1 MSTFSPFSSNR
12 SFQVWE
18 YQVSH
23 GRLLIR
29 SPQSP
34 GTLDEPKQTTN
45 VDLHF
50 WGVDYFEL
58 PGILRGI
65 EIAPPMEQ
73 DVKRIGAI
81 LRKRISSVN
90 IVILRSGD
98 QRFFVVADGFEITE
112 NQWDI
117 FESPIE
123 FRSHFRAK

>member
-1 MSTFSPFSSNR
+1 
-12 SFQVWE
+12 
-18 YQVSH
+18 VSH

-58 PGILRGI
+58 PRILRGI

-73 DVKRIGAI
+73 DVERIGAI
-81 LRKRISSVN
+81 LCKRISPVN
-90 IVILRSGD
+90 IVVLRSGD
-98 QRFFVVADGFEITE
+98 QRFFVVADSFEITE
-112 NQWDI
+112 NEWDI

>member
-1 MSTFSPFSSNR
+1 MSTFSSFASSR

-23 GRLLIR
+23 GRLVIR
-29 SPQSP
+29 SPRSP
-34 GTLDEPKQTTN
+34 GTLDEPEQTTN

-73 DVKRIGAI
+73 DVERIGAI
-81 LRKRISSVN
+81 LRKRISPVK
-90 IVILRSGD
+90 IVVLRSGNH
-98 QRFFVVADGFEITE
+98 RFFVVADSFEITE
-112 NQWDI
+112 NEWDI

>member
-1 MSTFSPFSSNR
+1 MSTFSPFASSR

-23 GRLLIR
+23 GHLLIR

-34 GTLDEPKQTTN
+34 GTFDEPKQATN

-50 WGVDYFEL
+50 WGVDYSEL
-58 PGILRGI
+58 PRILRGI
-65 EIAPPMEQ
+65 EIAPPIEQ
-73 DVKRIGAI
+73 DVERIGAI
-81 LRKRISSVN
+81 LRKRISPVN
-90 IVILRSGD
+90 IVVLRSGD
-98 QRFFVVADGFEITE
+98 QRFFVVADSFEITE
-112 NQWDI
+112 NEWDL